1 MYATDID
8 PHVYGIVC
16 EVFERATSP
25 EPGMHY
31 PLPVYSANARRFAF
45 ELLMQLSELG
55 YQVIAI
61 EPDSDSDFA

>member
-8 PHVYGIVC
+8 PHVYAIVC
-16 EVFERATSP
+16 DVFDRATSN

-31 PLPVYSANARRFAF
+31 PLPAYSANARRFAF

-55 YQVIAI
+55 YQVTAI
-61 EPDSDSDFA
+61 EPDPADDFA